1 MTTAYDEYLKQAQQI
16 YAPQFD
22 FLDQQAAS
30 TKKQAGTSKSELTA
44 LYNALSKD
52 ILAQQPGINK
62 NYATGIGGVNSA
74 YSQGI
79 GDINQMY
86 DTSRDSQM
94 AILKQLGIEQAAP
107 NILQDNA
114 NGRTFI
120 EQIMKANQQGTTNA
134 MRQMN
139 QADLSFNR
147 ETANSARFE
156 GANQRG
162 NIDRQL
168 LDILNQ
174 IAGKRADVQVG
185 VNNTASSMQSEA
197 AKLAQQA
204 AEAQQRQQ
212 NWQDEF
218 NLRIAED
225 AAKQQA
231 AKQQDVTK
239 LDPMSQVN
247 NLALQ
252 LYGNPQAAGNAVA
265 ALMDAWSADRRT
277 GGEVSGNITNPIDL
291 YDEVMARLVK
301 ANGNRAKTE
310 GGKLSQLAAQLY
322 GLLNGKGSAY

>member
-1 MTTAYDEYLKQAQQI
+1 MSTAYDEYLKQAQQI

-30 TKKQAGTSKSELTA
+30 TKKQATTSKSELTA

-52 ILAQQPGINK
+52 ILAQQPGINQ
-62 NYATGIGGVNSA
+62 NYSTGIGGVNAA
-74 YSQGI
+74 YGQGI
-79 GDINQMY
+79 GDINKMY
-86 DTSRDSQM
+86 DTSRDSQL

-147 ETANSARFE
+147 ETANSSRLA
-156 GANQRG
+156 GVNQRSQ
-162 NIDRQL
+162 IDRQL

-174 IAGKRADVQVG
+174 ISGKRADIMSN
-185 VNNTASSMQSEA
+185 VNQTAMGMQSEA
-197 AKLAQQA
+197 AKLAQAQ
-204 AEAQQRQQ
+204 AEAAQRQQ

-218 NLRIAED
+218 NLRLAED
-225 AAKQQA
+225 AAKQA
-231 AKQQDVTK
+231 AQKQDTSK
-239 LDPMSQVN
+239 LDPGSQVN
-247 NLALQ
+247 QLALQ

-265 ALMDAWSADRRT
+265 ALRDAWAMDRQS
-277 GGEVSGNITNPIDL
+277 GGEVSGNITSPVDL
-291 YDEVMARLVK
+291 YNEVMARLIK
-301 ANGNRAKTE
+301 ANGPKAQTE
-310 GGKLSQLAAQLY
+310 GGKLSQLADLMY
-322 GLLNGKGSAY
+322 GLLHGKGSAY